1 MVFVNLYSSSEAAMA
16 SGAENLYSKLQ
27 KEGACVELLKG
38 KDYGVNFNRLI
49 IETPAY
55 EILNFYIRPYQRKK
69 DDINAELKIERL
81 GINYLSFEEGEEA
94 YAETA
99 GLILHVVNKHE
110 K

>member
-16 SGAENLYSKLQ
+16 SGADNLYSKLQ

-38 KDYGVNFNRLI
+38 KDYGVSFNRLI

-94 YAETA
+94 YTDIAR
-99 GLILHVVNKHE
+99 LILHVVKKHE